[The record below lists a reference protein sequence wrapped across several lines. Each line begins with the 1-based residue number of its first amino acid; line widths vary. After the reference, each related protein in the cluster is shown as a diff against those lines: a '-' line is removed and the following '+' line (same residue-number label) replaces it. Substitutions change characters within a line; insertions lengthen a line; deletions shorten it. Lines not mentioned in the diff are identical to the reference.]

1 MTQPYQFLRIDK
13 DVLIKVPR
21 RTAGNLAGDIYLYFG
36 EVEDQEETP
45 LILGGEIAGG
55 LREWISGSRTF
66 QVTPHGVLDLYS
78 ALVQN
83 HEAERALEGNEAI
96 KFPLVNVGSMVET
109 TKDRPLYI
117 KEPPQPQPQNMHAEP
132 PSAVPKINI
141 DAITEGIRKRGKL

>member
-1 MTQPYQFLRIDK
+1 MSANYSFIRIDK

-45 LILGGEIAGG
+45 LVLGGEIAGG

-83 HEAERALEGNEAI
+83 HEAERALEPGHEAI
-96 KFPLVNVGSMVET
+96 KFPLVDVGSMMN
-109 TKDRPLYI
+109 DAQDGPYI
-117 KEPPQPQPQNMHAEP
+117 KPKEP